1 VKAPFFLIL
10 VLIFAILILGL
21 ATLQRS
27 VLVLA
32 IPLMVYL
39 FTAIASRPEGANLSV
54 TREVFPDYAP
64 QGTPIT
70 VKLTITNQGAAIDEL
85 VVQDVLPDGVTK
97 IGGKPSAIFFLE
109 AQGRLEL
116 EYTVEARRGEYTDYT
131 ALVYTRDFLNFFE
144 QPSVY
149 RTAPRLI
156 VAPRYP
162 KLDRIKIRPF
172 QTRGFAG
179 PIAARQGGTGIDF
192 WGVREYQT
200 GDPQRQINWKLAA
213 RSYQELYVN
222 IFEQER
228 VADVGVI
235 LDARQR
241 ANALTP
247 GGSLFEHSVRAAA
260 ALAVN
265 FLNDGNRVSLLVY
278 GSGMYRVFPGYG
290 KTQRDRILRTLARAK
305 PEINYAL
312 ESLEYLPTR
321 FFPAKSQ
328 IVIVSPLLPEDV
340 PVIVRIRAH
349 GYAVMVISPDPV
361 SYESAIYGDS
371 TSPAYRI
378 ADAERTFTLRQLQ
391 ERGVQVVNW
400 HIDQPL
406 EGTIRDGLSRQPLV
420 VPEPRSALL

>member
-1 VKAPFFLIL
+1 MKASFFLVLVLIL
-10 VLIFAILILGL
+10 VILILGV
-21 ATLQRS
+21 ATLQRG

-39 FTAIASRPEGANLSV
+39 FTAIARRPEAVNLTV
-54 TREVFPDYAP
+54 MREIFPDYAP
-64 QGTPIT
+64 QGTPIS
-70 VKLTITNQGAAIDEL
+70 VKLTVTNQGPAIDEL

-97 IGGKPSAIFFLE
+97 IGGKSSAISFLE
-109 AQGRLEL
+109 AQGKLEL
-116 EYTVEARRGEYTDYT
+116 EYTVEARRGEYNDYA
-131 ALVYTRDFLNFFE
+131 ALVYASDFLNFFE
-144 QPSVY
+144 QSSVY

-162 KLDRIKIRPF
+162 QLNRIKIRPF

-192 WGVREYQT
+192 WGIREYQI
-200 GDPQRQINWKLAA
+200 GDLQRQINWKLAA

-228 VADVGVI
+228 VADVAVI

-241 ANALTP
+241 ANAMTL
-247 GGSLFEHSVRAAA
+247 GGSLFEHSLRAAA

-265 FLNDGNRVSLLVY
+265 FLDDGNRVSLLVY

-290 KTQRDRILRTLARAK
+290 KTQKDRILRTLARAK
-305 PEINYAL
+305 LEVNYAL

-328 IVIVSPLLPEDV
+328 VVIVSPLLPEDV

-349 GYAVMVISPDPV
+349 GYAVMVISPDPI
-361 SYESAIYGDS
+361 SYESATYRDS
-371 TSPAYRI
+371 TSFAYRI
-378 ADAERTFTLRQLQ
+378 ADAERTFILRQLQ
-391 ERGVQVVNW
+391 GRGVQLVNW

-406 EGTIRDGLSRQPLV
+406 EGAIRDTLNRQPLV
-420 VPEPRSALL
+420 VPAHRTGLL